1 MAENDKEKEGIIEG
15 PGFIIRDRRQF
26 SQEGDKIE
34 RAPEEKEQKSQAQQ
48 EEKPGEPAVEQQ
60 ETANKKASRQEYN
73 DVPLPEVNFTNFIFS
88 LVHSAMLALGSL
100 PDPTT
105 GKTEKHLPIAKHVVD
120 TLGMLQQKTQGNL
133 TEEEQRLIDESLF
146 DLRMHYV
153 KEKEMS
159 A

>member
-1 MAENDKEKEGIIEG
+1 MAENDKGNEGVIEG

-26 SQEGDKIE
+26 SQDGEKID
-34 RAPEEKEQKSQAQQ
+34 RAPEERGQKPQTQY
-48 EEKPGEPAVEQQ
+48 EETPGEPAVEQQ
-60 ETANKKASRQEYN
+60 ETGDKKAPRRQYQ
-73 DVPLPEVNFTNFIFS
+73 DVPLPEVNFTNFVFS

-100 PDPTT
+100 PDPAT
-105 GKTEKHLPIAKHVVD
+105 GKTEKHLSLAKHVVD

-153 KEKEMS
+153 KEKEKS